1 MTGQK
6 AQPGDEPSAGSSAE
20 WREDLDALQFPVP
33 GHDAHC
39 LVHRLA
45 FRALVGILM
54 GGSAAHDTAHLAAH
68 SAAHLATHLATHEAL
83 HDPSDAT
90 PQSRP
95 ATPDRTACLTLFA
108 QTTVAFHAAARA
120 KILRQA
126 IPAGKTLH
134 LNSRDIRRALEGE
147 AGGTAGRACRVL
159 GG

>member
-6 AQPGDEPSAGSSAE
+6 AQPGDEPSAGSTAE

-39 LVHRLA
+39 LVHRRA
-45 FRALVGILM
+45 FRALVGTLM
-54 GGSAAHDTAHLAAH
+54 GGSAAHDTA
-68 SAAHLATHLATHEAL
+68 HLATHEAL

-95 ATPDRTACLTLFA
+95 ATPDRDTCLTLFA
-108 QTTVAFHAAARA
+108 RKNPAFHAAARA
-120 KILRQA
+120 KILRQKL
-126 IPAGKTLH
+126 PTGKNLH
-134 LNSRDIRRALEGE
+134 LNSRDIRRALVGDET
-147 AGGTAGRACRVL
+147 GTKAKACRVL

>member
-6 AQPGDEPSAGSSAE
+6 AQPGGEPSAGSTAE
-20 WREDLDALQFPVP
+20 WREDLDALQFFVP

-39 LVHRLA
+39 LVHRHA
-45 FRALVGILM
+45 FRALVAHRVV
-54 GGSAAHDTAHLAAH
+54 GSVAHDTV
-68 SAAHLATHLATHEAL
+68 EA
-83 HDPSDAT
+83 S

-126 IPAGKTLH
+126 IPAGKNLH